1 MKVNKK
7 LLVLTTIVCLLPIV
21 AGVIL
26 YPQLPDQI
34 ATHWGFDNEP
44 DGWSGKAFAVFGLPG
59 MMAALNLIL
68 PLALA
73 ADPKNQN
80 MSPVLL
86 KICLWTMPVVSVL
99 CSAMTLM
106 YALGYEV
113 NIVQFVPAL
122 IGVLFIVIGNYLP
135 KTKQSYTMGIKLPWT
150 LNSEENWNRTHR
162 LGGFLWVLGGVAFIV
177 LSIFKWW
184 NLYVFFA
191 ILFVMVIVP
200 SVYSYL
206 LYRRGI

>member
-7 LLVLTTIVCLLPIV
+7 LLVLTTLVCLLPIV

-26 YPQLPDQI
+26 YPQLPEQI

-44 DGWSGKAFAVFGLPG
+44 NGWSSKALAVFGLPG

-86 KICLWTMPVVSVL
+86 KICLWIMPVVSVL

-106 YALGYEV
+106 YALGYEA
-113 NIVQFVPAL
+113 NISQFVPAL

-162 LGGFLWVLGGVAFIV
+162 LGGFLWVLGGVAFVVI
-177 LSIFKWW
+177 SIFKWW
-184 NLYVFFA
+184 NLCAFLG
-191 ILFVMVIVP
+191 IIFVMVIVP
-200 SVYSYL
+200 TAYSYL
-206 LYRRGI
+206 LYRKGI

>member
-44 DGWSGKAFAVFGLPG
+44 NGWSGKAFAVFGLPG

-86 KICLWTMPVVSVL
+86 KICLWIMPVVSVL

-106 YALGYEV
+106 CALGYEV
-113 NIVQFVPAL
+113 NIAQFVPAL

>member
-7 LLVLTTIVCLLPIV
+7 LLVLTTLVCLLPIV

-26 YPQLPDQI
+26 YPQLPEQI

-44 DGWSGKAFAVFGLPG
+44 NGWSSKALAVFGLPG

-86 KICLWTMPVVSVL
+86 KICLWIMPVVSVL

-106 YALGYEV
+106 YALGYEA
-113 NIVQFVPAL
+113 NFAQFVPAL

-135 KTKQSYTMGIKLPWT
+135 KTKRSYTMGIKLPWT

-162 LGGFLWVLGGVAFIV
+162 LGGFLWVLGGVAFVVI
-177 LSIFKWW
+177 SIFKWW
-184 NLYVFFA
+184 NLCAFLG
-191 ILFVMVIVP
+191 IIFVMVIVP
-200 SVYSYL
+200 TAYSYL
-206 LYRRGI
+206 LYRKGI